1 MSSSNIDRV
10 GLRNLYESDPAARMI
25 LDSFAA
31 RRNKW
36 GMTTVSSLQFYF
48 TGAGINLPRKDIVK
62 TFRELERLNCG
73 EFKVGNTE
81 GNRNRQTRMIWK
93 VSLISVG
100 KIARGQ
106 ANK

>member
-1 MSSSNIDRV
+1 MSSLSIDRA
-10 GLRNLYESDPAARMI
+10 GLRKLYESDSSARMI

-31 RRNKW
+31 RQNRW
-36 GMTTVSSLQFYF
+36 GMTTVSSLQS
-48 TGAGINLPRKDIVK
+48 GAGISLPRKDIVK

-73 EFKVGNTE
+73 EVRVGSRE
-81 GNRNRQTRMIWK
+81 GNRNTQTRMIWK
-93 VSLISVG
+93 VSLVIVG